1 MREPSDA
8 APQVLLIA
16 GANGTGKT
24 TVAPRLM
31 RELGIGVCLNADE
44 IARGLSPADPAA
56 AAVAAGRE
64 MHVRME
70 VLRERRTSF
79 ALETT
84 LSGRSLLGRLRRL
97 ERAGYVSRLVFLW
110 VPSADV
116 AAERVRLRRA
126 LGGHGVPEEDIRR
139 RHSRGVHNFERI
151 YRLEVPFWRVYHGA
165 APRTFGR
172 PPLIASGSA
181 AIVRT
186 VADRSAWL
194 SLRVQAAQ
202 AMQGGGDER

>member
-1 MREPSDA
+1 MRETPGA
-8 APQVLLIA
+8 TPQVLLIA
-16 GANGTGKT
+16 GANGAGKS
-24 TVAPRLM
+24 TVAPQLM
-31 RELGIGVCLNADE
+31 RELGIRACLNADE
-44 IARGLSPADPAA
+44 IARGLNPADPAA

-64 MHVRME
+64 MHLRME

-84 LSGRSLLGRLRRL
+84 LSGRSLLGQLRRL
-97 ERAGYVSRLVFLW
+97 ERSGYVSRVAFLW
-110 VPSADV
+110 LPSAD
-116 AAERVRLRRA
+116 AAVQRVRRRVA
-126 LGGHGVPEEDIRR
+126 LGGHEVPEEDIRR
-139 RHSRGVHNFERI
+139 RHSRGVHNFEQI
-151 YRLEVPFWRVYHGA
+151 YRLVVPFWRVYHGA

-181 AIVRT
+181 AIVQT

-194 SLRVQAAQ
+194 ALRVQATE